1 MTSIYYLLLTVCLP
15 ISGECKEL
23 VVAEYSAVTECLM
36 DATALRA
43 TTQDDETFYITCMG
57 VETK

>member
-1 MTSIYYLLLTVCLP
+1 MTSIFYLLLTVCLP

-23 VVAEYSAVTECLM
+23 VVSEYSAVTECLV

-43 TTQDDETFYITCMG
+43 ATQDDTVFYITCMG
-57 VETK
+57 AETK